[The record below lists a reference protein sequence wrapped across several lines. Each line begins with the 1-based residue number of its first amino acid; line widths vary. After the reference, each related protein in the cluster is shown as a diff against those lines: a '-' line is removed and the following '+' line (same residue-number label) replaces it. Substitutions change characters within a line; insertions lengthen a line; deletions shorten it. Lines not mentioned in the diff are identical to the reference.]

1 MMVGL
6 IVEDLFTEEAVAV
19 AVPVLPVQME
29 RCLTHQVLV
38 VMGNHFLLLPRL

>member
-1 MMVGL
+1 MVEL
-6 IVEDLFTEEAVAV
+6 IVEDLSTEEVVAAV
-19 AVPVLPVQME
+19 VPVLSVQME